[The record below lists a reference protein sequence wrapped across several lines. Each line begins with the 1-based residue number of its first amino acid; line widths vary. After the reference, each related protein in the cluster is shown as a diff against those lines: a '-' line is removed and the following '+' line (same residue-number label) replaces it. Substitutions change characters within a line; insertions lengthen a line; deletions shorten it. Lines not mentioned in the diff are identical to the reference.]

1 MFLCVSLNIREEERE
16 TLIQNEVGK
25 RLTIS
30 LPIFL
35 RHFFLP
41 HMILLNRLLSK
52 NENRFLKMIG

>member
-30 LPIFL
+30 LPIFFAS
-35 RHFFLP
+35 FF
-41 HMILLNRLLSK
+41 SSSYDST
-52 NENRFLKMIG
+52 ESFA